1 MPLLKV
7 FCLFFLKVI
16 HFDTDRWDATLDIA
30 VPKYTFMRNATN
42 TTFATSDGLTVKP
55 NDSNVIPTIV
65 KNDDPFVTPTI
76 GLFVGF

>member
-1 MPLLKV
+1 MIYFV
-7 FCLFFLKVI
+7 
-16 HFDTDRWDATLDIA
+16 TDRWDATLDIT
-30 VPKYTFMRNATN
+30 VPEYTFMRNATN
-42 TTFATSDGLTVKP
+42 TTIATFDGLTVKP